1 MNWNETMEKMKYNN
15 NKKENIY
22 TKLHGT
28 RDEEKNTQGLRLERA
43 ISVYIYAF
51 IVCVLCVYV
60 RMSGIAHGLHAL
72 FVFATNKF
80 SMLRRS
86 PASTPLVFDVCVFV
100 FITHILCGLHT
111 VTPNFKFKPT
121 QQQQQQRQIFV
132 YVFASFVLH
141 TMISCVALP
150 AKKKT
155 RLECAFE
162 VPFNLDVSSFLIHLS
177 EFNSILTYFFLLH
190 SDF

>member
-1 MNWNETMEKMKYNN
+1 MGRETR
-15 NKKENIY
+15 KKTHTSYALNARYIY
-22 TKLHGT
+22 
-28 RDEEKNTQGLRLERA
+28 
-43 ISVYIYAF
+43 IYVYIYAF

-86 PASTPLVFDVCVFV
+86 PASTPLPFV
-100 FITHILCGLHT
+100 VYITHILFGLHT

-121 QQQQQQRQIFV
+121 QQQQRRQIFV

-141 TMISCVALP
+141 TIAGKEEKNTM
-150 AKKKT
+150 
-155 RLECAFE
+155 
-162 VPFNLDVSSFLIHLS
+162 
-177 EFNSILTYFFLLH
+177 
-190 SDF
+190 